1 MRAAHKRIRNAD
13 LYDKPY
19 VVNNHQ
25 SYKKAKRIVNKQLRR
40 QLKEMDNGNKQVLWK
55 DYYKSG

>member
-40 QLKEMDNGNKQVLWK
+40 QLKEMDNGNK
-55 DYYKSG
+55 